1 MGDFQPATQGV
12 SNFVTSPDFIPS
24 ILLRNATEQQIIE
37 CMEQCRNSGRVF
49 NVYVQTETSTED
61 WVLRVE
67 SIADTIIDA
76 EKENPADYFQ

>member
-24 ILLRNATEQQIIE
+24 ILLRNVTEEQIIQ

-49 NVYVQTETSTED
+49 NVYVQTETATED